1 MYPVFKWA
9 SANWDCSHYSWR
21 SVINAYGA
29 QGKMNMEDEFDMT
42 TKEKDWGI
50 DDNPEDIEEA
60 MLDNDCE

>member
-9 SANWDCSHYSWR
+9 STNWYCSYYSWR
-21 SVINAYGA
+21 NIINAYGT

-42 TKEKDWGI
+42 IREKDWGI

-60 MLDNDCE
+60 ILDNDCE